1 MIQTFEPALLLLLHH
16 EGGFVND
23 KHDRGGM
30 TNLGVTSR
38 AWADWLH
45 EPVDEKEMRGLTLSQ
60 VRPFYRIKYWNACGA
75 NQLPAGVDYAVFDF
89 SVNSGVGRAVRTL
102 QDTLGVDI
110 DGILGPETLAA
121 CEALSPATLITHYT
135 TARLD
140 YLERLDDWDIFGEG
154 WQNRVNEVEG
164 EALRFANAAITQP
177 PAA

>member
-1 MIQTFEPALLLLLHH
+1 MGRLAARASGR
-16 EGGFVND
+16 EGN
-23 KHDRGGM
+23 
-30 TNLGVTSR
+30 
-38 AWADWLH
+38 AWADAIPGKTILPYQVL
-45 EPVDEKEMRGLTLSQ
+45 ERLRG
-60 VRPFYRIKYWNACGA
+60 

-89 SVNSGVGRAVRTL
+89 AVNSGVGRAVRTL